1 MKEDI
6 MNDANSEIQTWQI
19 SGNSPAAY
27 ERYLVPG
34 FFKPWAETLTAY
46 TSPTSGGEILDVA
59 CGTGIV
65 ARTVASTLKNGA
77 RVIGLDNNREMLNK
91 ASELS
96 EKAGLEIDWQQG
108 HADQLPYE
116 NDRFD
121 YVFCQQ
127 GMQFF
132 PEPQQVLKEMH
143 RVLKPGGR
151 LALNIMRSIRHN
163 PAFKILS
170 DELEKHVGENAGSM
184 MRAPFPEWDQ
194 KKIRNMVEDAGF
206 RDISLHLEIISMRFP
221 SSEEFLR
228 REAASSPL
236 AGEMESLAGETRNK
250 LIDHLHESLEPYQ
263 DDKGVVFP
271 METMMIIAEKQG

>member
-1 MKEDI
+1 
-6 MNDANSEIQTWQI
+6 MNGANTEIQTWQI

-27 ERYLVPG
+27 EEYLVPG

-46 TSPTSGGEILDVA
+46 TSPTSGSEILDVA

-65 ARTVASTLKNGA
+65 ARTVASTVKNGA
-77 RVIGLDNNREMLNK
+77 RVIGLDNNREMLNE

-108 HADQLPYE
+108 DADQLPYE
-116 NDRFD
+116 DHRFD

-236 AGEMESLAGETRNK
+236 AGEMESLDGETREK

-271 METMMIIAEKQG
+271 METMMIIAEKQE

>member
-1 MKEDI
+1 